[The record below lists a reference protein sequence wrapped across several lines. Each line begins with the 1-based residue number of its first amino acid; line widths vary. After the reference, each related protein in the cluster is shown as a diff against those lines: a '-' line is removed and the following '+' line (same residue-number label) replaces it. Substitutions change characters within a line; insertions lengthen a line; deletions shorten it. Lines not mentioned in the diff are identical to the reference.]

1 MGEKLTWLLL
11 MKLQMRHLTTTLTG
25 TPQWKC
31 YGSVSGLPRGLSPMH
46 QDIFRSDCFRCCKE
60 SQKGCAEP
68 LTNGS
73 VEEESP
79 LSSGC
84 RRRRQGPCAKPQ
96 RHHPPSVQTE
106 GARTWMQVC
115 KACSHGLSKL
125 QSCAFCAWKY
135 TFFKLM
141 VSVGAGTMS
150 PSSLGPL
157 TDLQK
162 AGDGRRCWMSTCCL
176 TTLTGTSQNHT
187 LLLRMRTRGQR
198 CGAQG

>member
-1 MGEKLTWLLL
+1 MTKLSGTSVIISLNGCEFRIKLCLSKQPLQWFSKLPIKIKKKKKHIHFTVGEKLTWLLL

-115 KACSHGLSKL
+115 KACSLSRSFQVAVMCILCMKIYI
-125 QSCAFCAWKY
+125 F
-135 TFFKLM
+135 
-141 VSVGAGTMS
+141 
-150 PSSLGPL
+150 
-157 TDLQK
+157 
-162 AGDGRRCWMSTCCL
+162 
-176 TTLTGTSQNHT
+176 
-187 LLLRMRTRGQR
+187 
-198 CGAQG
+198 